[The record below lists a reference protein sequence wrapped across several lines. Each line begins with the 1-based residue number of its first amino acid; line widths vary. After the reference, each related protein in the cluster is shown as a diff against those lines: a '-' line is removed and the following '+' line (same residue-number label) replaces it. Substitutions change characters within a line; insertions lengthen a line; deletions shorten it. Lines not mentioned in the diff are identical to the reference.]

1 MTFFSILF
9 KTENRSKKELPEE
22 PVFFVD
28 LNLDQVINAI
38 TAGKDEY
45 NKIFETCSHEL

>member
-1 MTFFSILF
+1 MTFHSILF
-9 KTENRSKKELPEE
+9 EKNEDSITKETLEA

-38 TAGKDEY
+38 TASRQK
-45 NKIFETCSHEL
+45 